1 MILATLRK
9 VNGKYILTNPDL
21 SLLNETELNHG
32 YTLEV
37 TVNLVDK
44 RTISPN
50 QRKFIFA
57 LCNEISHYTGD
68 DVEYIRLLMQQYNS
82 NIRNYEVQSL
92 SNCSMTYANELIET
106 TITFML
112 EQEIPMAK
120 NLLETNKY
128 SFNQRQTY
136 TMCLKRICIIC
147 GRRADLH
154 HVDAIGMGHDRKT
167 VSHLGK
173 RMLPLCREHH
183 TEIHQVGDDRY
194 MERYHLE
201 PIIID
206 EKLEH
211 FIKRGI
217 IKVFPEEKRDSK

>member
-1 MILATLRK
+1 MIMARLKK
-9 VNGKYILTNPDL
+9 VNGKYILSNPGL

-32 YTLEV
+32 DTLEV
-37 TVNLVDK
+37 TVHLVDN
-44 RTISPN
+44 RNISPS
-50 QRKFIFA
+50 QRRFIFA
-57 LCNEISHYTGD
+57 LLNEYTYYTGD
-68 DVEYIRLLMQQYNS
+68 DPEYARLLMQQHNA
-82 NIRNYEVQSL
+82 NIRGYEVKSL
-92 SNCSMTYANELIET
+92 SDCSMTYANELIET
-106 TITFML
+106 IITFML

-120 NLLETNKY
+120 KILETNKY
-128 SFNQRQTY
+128 SFNERQTY

-154 HVDAIGMGHDRKT
+154 HVDAIGMGHDRNK
-167 VSHLGK
+167 VSHVGK

-217 IKVFPEEKRDSK
+217 LKVFPEEKKD